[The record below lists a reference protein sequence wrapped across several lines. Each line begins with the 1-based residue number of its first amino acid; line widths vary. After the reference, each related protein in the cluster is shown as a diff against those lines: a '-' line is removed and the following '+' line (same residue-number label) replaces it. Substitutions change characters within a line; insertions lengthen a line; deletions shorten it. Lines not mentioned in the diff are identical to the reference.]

1 MAIIC
6 SYARQKRRRLFI
18 RCVFR
23 TNTALAFP
31 LTGLLPPKVS
41 LLGEIPISILRQ
53 SYIVLVII
61 QRFSSQNASKNE
73 ILITLFMTF
82 WHFTF
87 YIGQTDQISKTAAIF
102 EVIRTIS
109 LFSQVADD
117 RQSCYNTKYIF
128 SFYIYGFIFIMEKV
142 FFIILLFLILDD
154 RL

>member
-6 SYARQKRRRLFI
+6 AYARQKRRRLFI

-41 LLGEIPISILRQ
+41 LLVEIPISILRQ

-61 QRFSSQNASKNE
+61 QRFSSQNASQNE

-82 WHFTF
+82 CHFTF

-128 SFYIYGFIFIMEKV
+128 PIYIWLYLYDGESLFYYF
-142 FFIILLFLILDD
+142 
-154 RL
+154 